1 VDVLK
6 FIGEHKIVAIARRID
21 TERLVDAVAAMREG
35 GVKTFEITF
44 DQASSSLE
52 TTARSIALLKERYGD
67 TVALGAG
74 TVLNTDQ
81 LNAAADSGA
90 QFILAPNTNVSL
102 IEAAKKR
109 GLVAIPGAF
118 TPSEIVTAW
127 EAGADIVKLFPA
139 ATFGIPYLKAIRGP
153 INHIPLMAVGG
164 IDETNIK
171 VFLENG
177 CMSGGI
183 GSNLFRADLIN
194 GGKWDEL
201 SNLSRMF
208 VEAAL

>member
-1 VDVLK
+1 MDVLK

-90 QFILAPNTNVSL
+90 QFILAPNTNVAL

-208 VEAAL
+208 VEAAE

>member
-1 VDVLK
+1 MDVLK

-21 TERLVDAVAAMREG
+21 SGRLVDAVAAMIEG

-44 DQASSSLE
+44 DQASSSLDA
-52 TTARSIALLKERYGD
+52 TARSIALLKHRYGD
-67 TVALGAG
+67 SIALGAG
-74 TVLNTDQ
+74 TVLNDEQ
-81 LNAAADSGA
+81 LNVAADSGA
-90 QFILAPNTNVSL
+90 QFVLAPNTNVAL
-102 IEAAKKR
+102 IKAAKKK

-171 VFLENG
+171 LFLENG

-183 GSNLFRADLIN
+183 GSNLFRSDLIHA
-194 GGKWDEL
+194 GKWDEL
-201 SNLSRMF
+201 SKLSRMF
-208 VEAAL
+208 VEAAE

>member
-1 VDVLK
+1 MDVLK